1 MFLFYHTT
9 LVALFVSLTNG
20 FNRLFN
26 HQLVKK
32 TKSEFITEGNSI
44 IEKFSIPLPNSK
56 KHLTFIIFVL

>member
-32 TKSEFITEGNSI
+32 TKRHTPTTNFSLPLQYEKDITTRMLRSM
-44 IEKFSIPLPNSK
+44 FFRY
-56 KHLTFIIFVL
+56 T

>member
-44 IEKFSIPLPNSK
+44 IEKFSIPSPNSK